1 MWHWLIPPLKMTL
14 WNGHVSMIH
23 WNGGILL
30 LICVWQRD
38 RDVTGEG
45 QGWRNGHGWGGE
57 KSLTLLCWKSPSPF
71 KSHHV
76 NVIGEK
82 ISLHL
87 SRGHG
92 KWHPPIR
99 RGVDCYIC
107 LTARGMKGSMALNVW
122 VIIKRAQVEKDG
134 LTGHMI
140 KIMMQLQLI
149 VDWTKGCLFVVQTQG
164 KCTFQWF
171 LSGIQPPIGI

>member
-23 WNGGILL
+23 WNGGILQ

-45 QGWRNGHGWGGE
+45 QGWRNGHGWGWREIFNIIMLE
-57 KSLTLLCWKSPSPF
+57 KPIPLYVPSR
-71 KSHHV
+71 KCHR
-76 NVIGEK
+76 GK

-107 LTARGMKGSMALNVW
+107 LTARGMKGTMALNVW

-149 VDWTKGCLFVVQTQG
+149 VDWTKGCLFVVQTERENVLFNG
-164 KCTFQWF
+164 FYLEF
-171 LSGIQPPIGI
+171 NLR